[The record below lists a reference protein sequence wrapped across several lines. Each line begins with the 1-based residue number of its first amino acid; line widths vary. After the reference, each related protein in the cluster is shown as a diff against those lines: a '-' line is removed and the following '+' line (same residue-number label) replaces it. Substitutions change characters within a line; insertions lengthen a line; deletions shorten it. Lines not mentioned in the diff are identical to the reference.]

1 MTLLANKTANGGVI
15 GILPTNVERLCK
27 LCKSTIYLSH
37 LVNHIPRLFD
47 SVKATHTL
55 ALQKV
60 IQQGCH
66 KC

>member
-1 MTLLANKTANGGVI
+1 MTLLANKTAKGGVI
-15 GILPTNVERLCK
+15 GILPTEVESLCQ
-27 LCKSTIYLSH
+27 LCKSTIYLSYR
-37 LVNHIPRLFD
+37 VNHIPRLFD

-60 IQQGCH
+60 IQHRCH